1 MSNKNIVLLN
11 NFNITISVFA
21 FFYQLYTLITDNL
34 DFQKMSFILL
44 FGALTI
50 LTLIGQKRYFV
61 PFFLLGSFF
70 AIVALRL
77 SYLSWLPMAVW
88 LYFFIL
94 IAQFLIFVLY
104 CEQDLALLNDKVGIK
119 EKLMMFQLVF
129 IRVYIGYDLIPH
141 FCEKLFAG
149 DAIRNID
156 VSAFATLGVP
166 NPMFFVYLA
175 GIIEFLGSL
184 AVSCGFLIRFSS
196 FGLVL
201 YLLIAT
207 FLGHHFSLGFIWA
220 GRGGEWEF
228 PVLWSVIILS
238 FGFIKP
244 MLFTIDEFIL
254 KNFKLPKTLKCI
266 MKY

>member
-50 LTLIGQKRYFV
+50 LTLIGQKRYFI

-119 EKLMMFQLVF
+119 EKLMM
-129 IRVYIGYDLIPH
+129 
-141 FCEKLFAG
+141 
-149 DAIRNID
+149 
-156 VSAFATLGVP
+156 
-166 NPMFFVYLA
+166 
-175 GIIEFLGSL
+175 
-184 AVSCGFLIRFSS
+184 
-196 FGLVL
+196 
-201 YLLIAT
+201 
-207 FLGHHFSLGFIWA
+207 
-220 GRGGEWEF
+220 
-228 PVLWSVIILS
+228 
-238 FGFIKP
+238 
-244 MLFTIDEFIL
+244 
-254 KNFKLPKTLKCI
+254 
-266 MKY
+266 